1 MSDAA
6 AVPVQGKDRLHHLD
20 MIRGVAL
27 FGILLMNI
35 TSFGLPRCGYRKLNP
50 AKTTSIE
57 CIAARRLRAIAKS
70 IWA

>member
-1 MSDAA
+1 LRPFASNSLKSFSSTASTADLCDASITC
-6 AVPVQGKDRLHHLD
+6 VSMPSV
-20 MIRGVAL
+20 V
-27 FGILLMNI
+27 LM
-35 TSFGLPRCGYRKLNP
+35 LACCGYRKLNP